1 MRNSII
7 IATLAL
13 CCIIC
18 TIPACSQIKYT
29 NMEKGEFCTYIK
41 DSSVVLIDV
50 RTPEEYNNGH
60 IENAINIDFYSK
72 TFTDEI
78 QAAVPKNKKIALY
91 CRSGKRS
98 ASAAEKLSPL
108 GYNVVN
114 LTGGYKAWSSPEE
127 ENK

>member
-13 CCIIC
+13 CCTIC

-72 TFTDEI
+72 TFTD
-78 QAAVPKNKKIALY
+78 VNKYSSDFPYLFR
-91 CRSGKRS
+91 CEVSS
-98 ASAAEKLSPL
+98 LLS
-108 GYNVVN
+108 
-114 LTGGYKAWSSPEE
+114 SSLVW
-127 ENK
+127 